1 MGARGVVGNA
11 LDDEQVKGLIV
22 TARPDVLVHLLTAIP
37 PGGVMRKGQLR
48 PTNELRTAGTANL
61 IAGAV
66 AAHARRFVAES
77 FVGIYSGGDFTR
89 PEPEDNPLP
98 PAPEDSFKDGVLAL
112 RSLEDQLE
120 AASHNHRIETVALRI
135 GLLYGSDVPATRL
148 MIDQA
153 RAGRMFVPS
162 ELSGIG
168 PFVHVDDA
176 AAAIVAAI
184 ERPHVS
190 QVYNIVDD
198 RAIPLG
204 DFIVQLTAAVG
215 APKPKTM
222 PGWVMRLVAP
232 LISELASIR
241 LPLDNSKAKRE
252 LGWTPRYPTVDR
264 GLAEVRSLLVA
275 A

>member
-1 MGARGVVGNA
+1 MGAEGVAGNA
-11 LDDEQVKGLIV
+11 LDDERMKSLIV
-22 TARPDVLVHLLTAIP
+22 TARPDVVAHLLTAIP

-48 PTNELRTAGTANL
+48 PTNELRTVGTANL
-61 IAGAV
+61 VAGAV

-77 FVGIYSGGDFTR
+77 IVGIYSGGNFTR
-89 PEPEDNPLP
+89 PEREDNPLP
-98 PAPEDSFKDGVLAL
+98 APPDGSFKEGVLAL
-112 RSLEDQLE
+112 RSLEDQLK
-120 AASHNHRIETVALRI
+120 AAGDTHRIETVALRI

-153 RAGRMFVPS
+153 RSGRMFVPS
-162 ELSGIG
+162 GLSGVG
-168 PFVHVDDA
+168 PFVHIDDA

-184 ERPHVS
+184 ERPSVS

-204 DFIVQLTAAVG
+204 DFIMQLASAIG
-215 APKPKTM
+215 APKPRTI
-222 PGWVMRLVAP
+222 PAWVIRLVAP

-252 LGWTPRYPTVDR
+252 LGWTLMYPTVDQ
-264 GLAEVRSLLVA
+264 GLVEVRSLLVA